1 MTARAFW
8 IIVGSPENF
17 ATTRANGFTIQSIKS
32 RHRKKAEQMNPGDR
46 LAWYVTGVKSFAGV
60 ASITSECFEDHT
72 PIWKSTNKQRDA
84 EDYPWRFH
92 IRADCVLPDGGYVE
106 AEPIARKMTYVGKWP
121 AANWTLAFQGNV
133 HKVDEGDF
141 ALIEAAVNAAALAG
155 VGD

>member
-1 MTARAFW
+1 MSDRAYW

-17 ATTRANGFTIQSIKS
+17 ATTRAQGFAIQGIKS
-32 RHRKKAEQMNPGDR
+32 RHRKKAEQMRPGDK
-46 LAWYVTGVKSFAGV
+46 LAWYVTGVKAFAGV
-60 ASITSECFEDHT
+60 ATITSESFEDHT
-72 PIWKSTNKQRDA
+72 PIWKSTNKQRAA

-92 IRADCVLPDGGYVE
+92 ISADVALPDGEFVE
-106 AEPIARKMTYVGKWP
+106 AEPIARKMAYVGKWP

-141 ALIEAAVNAAALAG
+141 ALIESAVKAAALAG